1 MMKMRKEFIIYF
13 AITVILLIFA
23 SFYDNEISKI
33 LYNRTN
39 LFSKTIYIFSEAPAY
54 LLLTFLSV
62 GIFNTR
68 SRDGS
73 MASLMSAA
81 VGVGLAVIFAFVAG
95 NVVLYNMGLY
105 SITFTLAV
113 ALGIYVCC
121 YILTKIINDRHP
133 LELRR
138 ISKLGIISF
147 TIIILIS
154 FVLITVFNRAPF
166 RRIDG
171 MVNLFE
177 NWYQLKP
184 AIDINGFMSR
194 SFPSL
199 PVSFASILIV
209 VNFFARFLK
218 TFKER
223 RVLISI
229 AIYTWIFVVVMSQLI
244 LGYCFLSDAMM
255 SLVIGNIVI
264 TCCYYFIYRENKQ
277 D

>member
-1 MMKMRKEFIIYF
+1 MKMRKEFKIYF
-13 AITVILLIFA
+13 AITIGLLIFA
-23 SFYDNEISKI
+23 SIFDREISDI
-33 LYNRTN
+33 LYNRTS
-39 LFSKTIYIFSEAPAY
+39 LFFKTIYIFAEAPTY

-62 GIFNTR
+62 GIYNTR

-73 MASLMSAA
+73 MQSMLSAA
-81 VGVGLAVIFAFVAG
+81 VGATLASIFAFIAG

-121 YILTKIINDRHP
+121 YILTKLINDRHP

-147 TIIILIS
+147 LIIISIS
-154 FVLITVFNRAPF
+154 YLLTTFFNRAPY
-166 RRIDG
+166 RRLDG
-171 MVNLFE
+171 MVNIFE
-177 NWYQLKP
+177 NWYQLRF
-184 AIDINGFMSR
+184 DFNINGFVSR

-199 PVSFASILIV
+199 TVSFACIMII
-209 VNFFARFLK
+209 VNFFARFLRK
-218 TFKER
+218 FSSR
-223 RVLISI
+223 RVIISI
-229 AIYTWIFVVVMSQLI
+229 AIYSWIFIVIMSQLV
-244 LGYCFLSDAMM
+244 LGYCYLSDAMM

-264 TCCYYFIYRENKQ
+264 TCCYYFIYKESKQ